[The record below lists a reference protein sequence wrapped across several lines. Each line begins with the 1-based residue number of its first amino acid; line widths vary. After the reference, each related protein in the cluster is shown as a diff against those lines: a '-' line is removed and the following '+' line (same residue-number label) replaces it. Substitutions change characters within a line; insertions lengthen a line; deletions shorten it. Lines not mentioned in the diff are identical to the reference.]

1 LELFQAKRRNL
12 VLKLVRCR
20 VEEGEHYGVLIN
32 DEVIFL
38 PSLAK
43 RLNEKLPELLEEFI
57 ALGAK
62 GVETAERLLGK
73 ATEND
78 VKHASSLVDGVT
90 LLAPVSA
97 PPKIVCLGLN
107 YRDHAEE
114 QNAAIPDEP
123 IIFMKAHT
131 TIIGPDEKIVK
142 PSFVKQLDYEAEL
155 AIVIGKK
162 AKNVPV
168 SEAESYIF
176 GYTILNDVSARDIQ
190 FKDKQWTR
198 GKSFD
203 TFAPTGPCITTVNQF
218 RDTSNL
224 FIRTWVNNE
233 IRQNSTTKNMVF
245 NVYEIIHHLS
255 RVMTLEP
262 CDIIATGTPA
272 GVGFALK
279 PQPKFLQ
286 DCDVVKIK
294 IEKIGVL
301 ENTVIKEKPVS

>member
-1 LELFQAKRRNL
+1 MFQAKRRNL
-12 VLKLVRCR
+12 ALKLVRCR
-20 VEEGEHYGVLIN
+20 VEEREHYGVLIN

-38 PSLAK
+38 PRLAK

-62 GVETAERLLGK
+62 SVETVERLLEK
-73 ATEND
+73 ATED
-78 VKHASSLVDGVT
+78 EIKHASSLVDGVT

-123 IIFMKAHT
+123 IIFMKPHT
-131 TIIGPDEKIVK
+131 TIIGPNEKIVK

-155 AIVIGKK
+155 AIVMGKK
-162 AKNVPV
+162 AKDVPV
-168 SEAESYIF
+168 SEAESCIF

-203 TFAPTGPCITTVNQF
+203 TFAPTGPCITTVNEL

-245 NVYEIIHHLS
+245 NVYEIVHHLS

-262 CDIIATGTPA
+262 CDVIATGTPA

-286 DCDVVKIK
+286 DGDIVRIK
-294 IEKIGVL
+294 IEKIGIL
-301 ENTVIKEKPVS
+301 ENMIVEEKPAC

>member
-1 LELFQAKRRNL
+1 M
-12 VLKLVRCR
+12 KLVRCR
-20 VEEGEHYGVLIN
+20 DEERERYGVLTN
-32 DEVIFL
+32 NEVLFL
-38 PSLAK
+38 PRLAK
-43 RLNEKLPELLEEFI
+43 RLKEKLPELLEEFI

-62 GVETAERLLGK
+62 GVETAERLLEK

-78 VKHASSLVDGVT
+78 VKNASSPVNETT

-107 YRDHAEE
+107 YRDHAAE
-114 QNAAIPDEP
+114 QNASIPDEP
-123 IIFMKAHT
+123 IIFIKPHT
-131 TIIGPDEKIVK
+131 TIIGPNEKIVK

-155 AIVIGKK
+155 AVVMGKK
-162 AKNVPV
+162 AKSVPV

-176 GYTILNDVSARDIQ
+176 GYSILNDVSARDIQ

-203 TFAPTGPCITTVNQF
+203 TFAPTGPCITTVNQL

-233 IRQNSTTKNMVF
+233 ARQNSTTKNMVF
-245 NVYEIIHHLS
+245 NVYETVHHLS
-255 RVMTLEP
+255 KVMTLEP

-286 DCDVVKIK
+286 AGDIVKIE
-294 IEKIGVL
+294 IEKIGIL
-301 ENTVIKEKPVS
+301 ENIVAEEKPAS